1 MHSFSSD
8 GVRIAYIDVAPQG
21 GPEADRG
28 EPILLIHG
36 FASNHA
42 VNWVNTMWATALSR
56 AGRRV
61 IALDNRGHGKSEK
74 LYDPA
79 AYDSYIMAEDA
90 IRLLDHLGIARA
102 DVMGYSMGARISAHL
117 ALVHAERVRALL
129 LGGLGIHLVEGV
141 GLPVGIADAM
151 EAPSLDTLTD
161 PLQRMFR
168 AFAEQTGSDLEALAA
183 CIRGS
188 RQTLTREEAERITVP
203 TLVSVGTKDDIGG
216 SPHQLAE
223 LMPDAQALDIP
234 GRDHN
239 LAVGDKTH
247 RAGVLEF
254 LDARP

>member
-1 MHSFSSD
+1 MRWDALRDRDASHTPLRQPLHLVHIGTGAQGAGSMLEVSGGDMHSFSSD

-42 VNWVNTMWATALSR
+42 VNWVNTMWVTALSR

-90 IRLLDHLGIARA
+90 IRLLDHLDIARA

-117 ALVHAERVRALL
+117 ALVHSERVRALL
-129 LGGLGIHLVEGV
+129 LGGLGIHLVEG
-141 GLPVGIADAM
+141 GR
-151 EAPSLDTLTD
+151 APRGNCRRHGGALHRYAHRPAATHVPRLRRAGPGAICRRSR
-161 PLQRMFR
+161 P
-168 AFAEQTGSDLEALAA
+168 AFA
-183 CIRGS
+183 
-188 RQTLTREEAERITVP
+188 V
-203 TLVSVGTKDDIGG
+203 
-216 SPHQLAE
+216 H
-223 LMPDAQALDIP
+223 
-234 GRDHN
+234 GR
-239 LAVGDKTH
+239 
-247 RAGVLEF
+247 R
-254 LDARP
+254 